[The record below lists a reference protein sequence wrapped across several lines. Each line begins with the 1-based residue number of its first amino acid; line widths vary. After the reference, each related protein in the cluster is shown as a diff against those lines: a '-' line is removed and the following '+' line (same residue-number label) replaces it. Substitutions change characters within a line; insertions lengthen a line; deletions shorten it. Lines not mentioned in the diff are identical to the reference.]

1 MDPDELDA
9 ALASIPAQSRPIV
22 VCVLGT
28 TIHGSVDPI
37 PAISHIAKKFGAWLH
52 IDAVYGT
59 ALALSS
65 TYRNFLDGV
74 DTADS
79 VALGPQKWLYVP
91 RLSSLVLFRD
101 GTKFDSCMKSTLPY
115 SMSGMPHR
123 GQWGIQGSRPAD
135 ALVLWVVLL
144 TLGTN
149 ALGLIV
155 DKSIDITKRF
165 HVLLGKTEH
174 LVPTHIPDLNIQTI
188 RLAKADPNGDLTR
201 LVQARLAQRGRTW
214 VSTSQWQEQVL
225 LRAVLLSPAITD
237 QHLGAYVDDIV
248 AALEA

>member
-1 MDPDELDA
+1 
-9 ALASIPAQSRPIV
+9 
-22 VCVLGT
+22 

-37 PAISHIAKKFGAWLH
+37 PAISQIAKKFDAWFH

-91 RLSSLVLFRD
+91 RLSSMVLFRD
-101 GTKFDSCMKSTLPY
+101 GGKFENCLKSALPY
-115 SMSGMPHR
+115 SLTGMPHR

-149 ALGLIV
+149 ALGSIV
-155 DKSIDITKRF
+155 DKSIDTAKRF
-165 HVLLGKTEH
+165 HALIGKSEH
-174 LVPTHIPDLNIQTI
+174 LVPTHTPDLNIQTI
-188 RLAKADPNGDLTR
+188 RLAKADPGGGLTR
-201 LVQARLAQRGRTW
+201 LVQARLTQRGRTW
-214 VSTSQWQEQVL
+214 MSTSRWQDQVL

-237 QHLGAYVDDIV
+237 QHLNAYIEDIV